1 VRHLADRVMMVYR
14 ARVVEEGRTEDV
26 FAVPRHEYTKA
37 LLAAVPTLTIRA
49 EVE

>member
-14 ARVVEEGRTEDV
+14 GRVVEEGRTEDV